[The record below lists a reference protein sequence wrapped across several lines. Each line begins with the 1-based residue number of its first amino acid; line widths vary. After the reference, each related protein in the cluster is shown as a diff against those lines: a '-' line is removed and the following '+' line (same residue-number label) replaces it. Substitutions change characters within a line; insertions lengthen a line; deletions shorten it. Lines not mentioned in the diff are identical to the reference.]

1 MHLLH
6 LSAQAHSGSAA
17 PSSAALVAQSPMG
30 PLSHNL
36 ATDAMISHQ
45 AQGNQSVPMAG
56 LSTPAAPT
64 MTNPVYG
71 TQSTDSPP
79 VMVNHAQANNEAAQ
93 LPTPETMIDQSKAPL
108 FFLFPF
114 SVIQS
119 IMSRNSLFY
128 ARAPGLVHLH
138 VVVRSWPSFPNPFH
152 VTNVNPVCH
161 PMVLTVMKR
170 SLFIA
175 VPSSE
180 PRSSASHSLTNIP
193 ITVWSRFLWDAWMIR
208 FEA

>member
-36 ATDAMISHQ
+36 ASDAMISHQ

-93 LPTPETMIDQSKAPL
+93 LPTPETMIDQSKAPH
-108 FFLFPF
+108 FFYFPF
-114 SVIQS
+114 LYYS
-119 IMSRNSLFY
+119 IKIISRNSPFH

-138 VVVRSWPSFPNPFH
+138 IVVRSWPSFSNPFH
-152 VTNVNPVCH
+152 VTDVNPFCH
-161 PMVLTVMKR
+161 PMVLTMMKR
-170 SLFIA
+170 SLSIA
-175 VPSSE
+175 C
-180 PRSSASHSLTNIP
+180 HLK
-193 ITVWSRFLWDAWMIR
+193 
-208 FEA
+208 